1 MFPVQAAGAF
11 GTRLC
16 KFRVAAIRRGRLVA
30 ASEGPRVDV
39 TPRQPGPGTSRPG
52 RWCPPVAPVKPHA
65 QWFGGV
71 PGRLVA
77 ASEGPRVDVAP
88 RQPGPGTSQ
97 PGWWCPP
104 VAPVM
109 PHAHWFGGVPGS
121 VLSTQ
126 SANSWIPGSVG
137 LSGMPWSVPAEP
149 VSGLAV
155 PQGMTTFGDAS
166 WPVSAAPVDGWCAPL
181 SSAAGSVPWL
191 ASDASVGVVEASPDS
206 LEAVSESRPGAGALV
221 EGQTGSLGAESRST
235 ESQSSL
241 ERSVSSD
248 GCCVAPGAA
257 VVSAS
262 VDGDGGAPS
271 ALAVV
276 ASGEVSPPSGA
287 VDEAGNEHA
296 LWSARVAEAGESDGC
311 SASLAAAG
319 ERVIWPGSADESS
332 VSSLAAAGEPDERS
346 ALPAAATEALV
357 GGRSP
362 SSDAAAMDAPLLTG
376 ASSGEVPIIRD
387 EPETQQVCS
396 GQPETRSHD
405 VCGPCCLWSA
415 QSGRSGSSWRI

>member
-16 KFRVAAIRRGRLVA
+16 KFRVAAIRR
-30 ASEGPRVDV
+30 
-39 TPRQPGPGTSRPG
+39 
-52 RWCPPVAPVKPHA
+52 
-65 QWFGGV
+65 
-71 PGRLVA
+71 GRLVA

-109 PHAHWFGGVPGS
+109 PHAQWFGGVPGS

-126 SANSWIPGSVG
+126 SVDSLIPGSVG

-166 WPVSAAPVDGWCAPL
+166 WPVSAAPVDGWCVPL

-191 ASDASVGVVEASPDS
+191 ASDAPVRVAEASPDS

-248 GCCVAPGAA
+248 G
-257 VVSAS
+257 
-262 VDGDGGAPS
+262 
-271 ALAVV
+271 
-276 ASGEVSPPSGA
+276 
-287 VDEAGNEHA
+287 
-296 LWSARVAEAGESDGC
+296 
-311 SASLAAAG
+311 
-319 ERVIWPGSADESS
+319 
-332 VSSLAAAGEPDERS
+332 
-346 ALPAAATEALV
+346 
-357 GGRSP
+357 
-362 SSDAAAMDAPLLTG
+362 
-376 ASSGEVPIIRD
+376 
-387 EPETQQVCS
+387 
-396 GQPETRSHD
+396 
-405 VCGPCCLWSA
+405 
-415 QSGRSGSSWRI
+415 